1 MWEAL
6 SGLIGANLR
15 LSVRR
20 YLFCTAHAQTRS
32 PSDAASMSEA
42 MFATCDKDG
51 DGYLQGDELLVF
63 LQACEKGSATTDAA
77 TRRIQELHTAI
88 GPGVTGLEISLL
100 KSMFAEPKRFNLPSR
115 YHATT
120 FDNLAV
126 APAQKNLERLQKMV
140 AEAKQALTEADD
152 VANPA
157 ESEAKRKE
165 DERDEATQIFEKADA
180 EAKRQVT
187 DRAFPA
193 RILTAYI

>member
-1 MWEAL
+1 
-6 SGLIGANLR
+6 
-15 LSVRR
+15 
-20 YLFCTAHAQTRS
+20 
-32 PSDAASMSEA
+32 
-42 MFATCDKDG
+42 
-51 DGYLQGDELLVF
+51 
-63 LQACEKGSATTDAA
+63 
-77 TRRIQELHTAI
+77 
-88 GPGVTGLEISLL
+88 
-100 KSMFAEPKRFNLPSR
+100 
-115 YHATT
+115 
-120 FDNLAV
+120 
-126 APAQKNLERLQKMV
+126 MV